1 MHLSEAIRVAMT
13 NHRTNKRLLLA
24 LAEIWNPYTSTFV
37 TAFGEITFTVE
48 DAFMLG
54 RLPKGLE
61 YSHCAVGDLRDE
73 ERYYR
78 KQLKD
83 FNDAFTTRNAKK
95 RGSIPLKLLSDQYK
109 DDFSEL
115 GFMVFLLYFIFTYIM
130 PSPPGNGYSS
140 AIPFITLARL
150 MNGRRICWASTAVAQ
165 LYLGLS
171 EYALELRDRNAN
183 ISRNQHGMSFNL
195 YGPFWLL
202 PLWAYERFPPLA
214 PAPNSGE
221 GILRGERYGDAKG
234 PQKSTGWYFKIIN
247 SE

>member
-1 MHLSEAIRVAMT
+1 
-13 NHRTNKRLLLA
+13 
-24 LAEIWNPYTSTFV
+24 
-37 TAFGEITFTVE
+37 
-48 DAFMLG
+48 MLG
-54 RLPKGLE
+54 RLPKGVE
-61 YSHCAVGDLRDE
+61 SAHCAVGDMRDE

-115 GFMVFLLYFIFTYIM
+115 GFMVFLLYFLFTYIM

-150 MNGRRICWASTAVAQ
+150 MNGRRIRWASTAVAQ

-202 PLWAYERFPPLA
+202 TLWAYERFPPLA

-247 SE
+247 SEENYEWGRHAI